1 MDASDIS
8 THRIKHRNAERCCTF
23 GSQMEANLHPLS
35 AAHVPLLSVVIPV
48 LNEEDSVGLLIDKV
62 QEALAAVS
70 HEIVIVDDGST
81 DTSQDRVREK
91 ISATVILVTLKKNY
105 GQSTA
110 MAAGIDH
117 AAGAYIAFLDG
128 DLQNDPADIPAMLE
142 RLQADDWDIVA
153 GRRCQRKDGILVRKI
168 PSRIANWLVRR
179 ITNVALSDFGCT
191 LKVMKAD
198 VARDLQ
204 LHGEMHRFIPAIASL
219 SGASMTEVDVR
230 HHPRRFGQSKYNLSR
245 TFRVISDL
253 MLIYFMRRY
262 AQKPMHI
269 FGTAGFLA
277 FIAGSLINLYLLAL
291 KVQGQD
297 IWGKPLLILGM
308 ILLLGGIQ
316 LVTIGILTDIGMR
329 TYQEASQRTHYRV
342 RKIYGGPR
350 ESL

>member
-1 MDASDIS
+1 
-8 THRIKHRNAERCCTF
+8 
-23 GSQMEANLHPLS
+23 MEANPYSIS
-35 AAHVPLLSVVIPV
+35 AAHAPLLSVVIPV
-48 LNEEDSVGLLIDKV
+48 LNEEESIGLLIEKV
-62 QEALAAVS
+62 QASLAAVS
-70 HEIVIVDDGST
+70 HEIIIVDDGST
-81 DTSQDRVREK
+81 DATRDRVREK
-91 ISATVILVTLKKNY
+91 TSASVILVSLKKNY

-117 AAGAYIAFLDG
+117 AVGAHIAFLDG
-128 DLQNDPADIPAMLE
+128 DLQNDPADIPGMLE
-142 RLQADDWDIVA
+142 KLQAGDWDIVA
-153 GRRCQRKDGILVRKI
+153 GRRSQRKDGILVRKI
-168 PSRIANWLVRR
+168 PSRIANWLIRR
-179 ITNVALSDFGCT
+179 ITHVALQDFGCT

-219 SGASMTEVDVR
+219 GGASMTEVDVR

-277 FIAGSLINLYLLAL
+277 FLTGALINLYLLAL
-291 KVQGQD
+291 KVQGYD

-316 LVTIGILTDIGMR
+316 LVTIGILADIGMR
-329 TYQEASQRTHYRV
+329 THQEASKRTHYRV
-342 RKIYGGPR
+342 RKTYGGHEEAR
-350 ESL
+350 